1 MSLETELFSR
11 SGGCCECCE
20 AAQTLQV
27 YEILPKSTRSLDTT
41 VFLCSTC
48 VSQING
54 TEAWNSE
61 HWKCLTKTMWSE
73 HVAIK
78 VISWRMLQRSKAQ
91 SWAADALDML
101 YLSDEELS
109 WAKAFGDED
118 YTDTFQVHKDGNGT
132 PLQHGDTVVLIK
144 TLDVK
149 GSSVQAKV
157 GTAVKNIRLVLDDT
171 DQIEGKI
178 DGQQIVILTK
188 FVKKA

>member
-20 AAQTLQV
+20 AAQSLQV
-27 YEILPKSTRSLDTT
+27 FEILPMSNRSLDTT
-41 VFLCSTC
+41 VFLCSAC
-48 VSQING
+48 ISQING
-54 TEAWNSE
+54 MEALNSE

-73 HVAIK
+73 HTAVK

-91 SWAADALDML
+91 SWAAEALDML
-101 YLSDEELS
+101 YLSDEDLT
-109 WAKAFGDED
+109 WAKALGDED
-118 YTDTFQVHKDGNGT
+118 YTDVFSVHADANGT
-132 PLQHGDTVVLIK
+132 PLQQGDTVVLTK

-157 GTAVKNIRLVLDDT
+157 GTTVKNIRLVLDNT

>member
-1 MSLETELFSR
+1 
-11 SGGCCECCE
+11 
-20 AAQTLQV
+20 
-27 YEILPKSTRSLDTT
+27 
-41 VFLCSTC
+41 
-48 VSQING
+48 
-54 TEAWNSE
+54 
-61 HWKCLTKTMWSE
+61 
-73 HVAIK
+73 
-78 VISWRMLQRSKAQ
+78 
-91 SWAADALDML
+91 
-101 YLSDEELS
+101 
-109 WAKAFGDED
+109 
-118 YTDTFQVHKDGNGT
+118 VHKDGNGT